1 MLRPGRGLLVCLAL
15 LLPVGRGEAQG
26 PAAPSLPFAWSFEAT
41 DVGRL
46 AMALGGAEVGFTTA
60 AEASF
65 QGSRALEVRY
75 AFRPDPLVKPPP
87 QGVFLFGSP
96 RDLSPLQS
104 LRLALKTETSFS
116 LLVGLV
122 EAGGTVYAAPVFSS
136 AGQWRQIMLAVAD
149 LSLTVGAPD
158 ANGRLDLDQIAGVAV
173 LETYGAAQRLA
184 MPGVHFANER
194 RHFWL
199 DEVVLSNSALP
210 AETVALPPESPA
222 VEIIDSCDRPGARFL
237 VAGLFDCKLTT
248 EKAGADRALCYRF
261 EYTLPGKSA
270 AAFLRW
276 PVRGALAGTG
286 SLCLSLRADRALW
299 LMLLAQEAGGATY
312 TAEIEIAPSEEWTK
326 VSAAWG
332 DFRLAAGAEDRSGRL
347 DPEEIVMLG
356 LVDHSTL
363 LPLSEEPIPTTL
375 WLDDFYALR
384 QPPGLSR
391 LTPLP

>member
-1 MLRPGRGLLVCLAL
+1 MLRPGRGLFVCLAL
-15 LLPVGRGEAQG
+15 LLPVDRGLAQG
-26 PAAPSLPFAWSFEAT
+26 PAAPSLPFAWTFEAAE
-41 DVGRL
+41 VGRP
-46 AMALGGAEVGFTTA
+46 AMALGGAEVGFTTT
-60 AEASF
+60 AETSF

-75 AFRPDPLVKPPP
+75 AFQPDPLVKPPP

-96 RDLSPLQS
+96 RDLRPLQS

-122 EAGGTVYAAPVFSS
+122 ETGGTVYAAPVFSS
-136 AGQWRQIMLAVAD
+136 AGQWRQVMLAVAD

-158 ANGRLDLDQIAGVAV
+158 ANGRLDLDEIAGVAV
-173 LETYGAAQRLA
+173 LEAYGAAQRLA

-199 DEVVLSNSALP
+199 DEVVLSDTALPVERVALP
-210 AETVALPPESPA
+210 AESPA

-237 VAGLFDCKLTT
+237 VAGVFDCKLTT
-248 EKAGADRALCYRF
+248 EKAGEGRALCYRF

-276 PVRGALAGTG
+276 PIRVALARTEG
-286 SLCLSLRADRALW
+286 LRLSLRADRALW

-312 TAEIEIAPSEEWTK
+312 TAEIEVAPSEEWAS
-326 VSAAWG
+326 VSAAWS
-332 DFRLAAGAEDRSGRL
+332 DFRRATGAEDSSGGL
-347 DPEEIVMLG
+347 DPEKIVMLG

-363 LPLSEEPIPTTL
+363 LPLSEESVPTTL
-375 WLDDFYALR
+375 WVDDLYAIR